1 MAKTTLDPHACNPC
15 KSYKIT
21 DLPSYEGTLSIKPGK
36 KVYLALFPASD
47 APKASLES
55 LFKKRKT
62 NVNNWPQASHSRLPT
77 NGSIR

>member
-36 KVYLALFPASD
+36 KYISHFSLRPTRLKRLSNLFS
-47 APKASLES
+47 KSG
-55 LFKKRKT
+55 KRT
-62 NVNNWPQASHSRLPT
+62 
-77 NGSIR
+77 